1 MPVDAIPKL
10 LANNRL
16 VFAVT
21 LLLMLA
27 AGFNASALVWQLV
40 PQPEVDSALP
50 VTGQNAAAQTASGLS
65 TAQKVAFIGSAKLFG
80 EVEQAAP
87 TPTAITDAPES
98 SLNYKLRGIYYSDDE
113 ALASIILQKG
123 GAAMEFFRL
132 GDEIARNI
140 FVERIQSDHV
150 IIARS
155 GKLEKLL
162 LEKPKLGG
170 ATSTASRGLRSLPG
184 SSQAT
189 VLANYRRRYQDNP
202 MALARRF
209 KATPVEQNGKTI
221 GYKLKAL
228 RGEKLLS
235 QLNFQKDD
243 VFVAV
248 NGIGLDKPFQ
258 ALDAL
263 KSLTTATSVDVTVL
277 RNGNR
282 ETLNFSL

>member
-1 MPVDAIPKL
+1 MSLDSIPKL
-10 LANNRL
+10 LANHRL

-40 PQPEVDSALP
+40 PQPEIDSDLP
-50 VTGQNAAAQTASGLS
+50 QSGQNAAVQTTSGLS
-65 TAQKVAFIGSAKLFG
+65 TAQKVTFIGSSNLFG

-87 TPTAITDAPES
+87 APQRVTDAPTS
-98 SLNYKLRGIYYSDDE
+98 SLNYKLRGIYYSDDA

-123 GAAMEFFRL
+123 GSKMEFYRL

-150 IIARS
+150 IIARA

-162 LEKPKLGG
+162 LEKPKLGDVTPV
-170 ATSTASRGLRSLPG
+170 ANRDLRSLPG

-189 VLANYRRRYQDNP
+189 LLANYRRRYQDNP

-209 KATPVEQNGKTI
+209 KAIPVDQNGKTI

-228 RGEKLLS
+228 RGERLLR
-235 QLNFQKDD
+235 QLNFQQDD

-282 ETLNFSL
+282 ETFNLSL